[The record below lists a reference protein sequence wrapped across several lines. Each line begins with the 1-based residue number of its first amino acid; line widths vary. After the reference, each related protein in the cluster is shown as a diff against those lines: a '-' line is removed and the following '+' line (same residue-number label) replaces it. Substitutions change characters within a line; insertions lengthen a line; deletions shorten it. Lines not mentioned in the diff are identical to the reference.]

1 MSGPADTRTRI
12 LDVAREL
19 FATQG
24 IESTTMRAIAAG
36 VGTSA
41 PAIYHHF
48 ADKNAL
54 LHELMVTDL
63 RRLGAAFARAQRV
76 PDPVERIHE
85 LGMTYVRF
93 GLDHPQHYR
102 LLFMTPGCKTAAI
115 EAEVARDLEATPEM
129 DAYLIL
135 VAAVTAAI
143 AAGRFG
149 PDYQDPERVA
159 QIGWGVVHGI
169 VALDIVFANQAWIEW
184 RDPLISA
191 ERSIR
196 AMLRGMQEGA
206 PNR

>member
-48 ADKNAL
+48 ADKDAL
-54 LHELMVTDL
+54 LRELMVTDL
-63 RRLGAAFARAQRV
+63 RRLGASFARAMRV
-76 PDPVERIHE
+76 PDPVDRIRE
-85 LGMTYVRF
+85 IGMTYVRF

-102 LLFMTPGCKTAAI
+102 VLFMTPNAKSAAL

-129 DAYLIL
+129 DAYHL
-135 VAAVTAAI
+135 VVQAVTAAI
-143 AAGRFG
+143 EAGRFG

-159 QIGWGVVHGI
+159 QICWGMAHGL
-169 VALDIVFANQAWIEW
+169 VALDIVFSKQTWIEW